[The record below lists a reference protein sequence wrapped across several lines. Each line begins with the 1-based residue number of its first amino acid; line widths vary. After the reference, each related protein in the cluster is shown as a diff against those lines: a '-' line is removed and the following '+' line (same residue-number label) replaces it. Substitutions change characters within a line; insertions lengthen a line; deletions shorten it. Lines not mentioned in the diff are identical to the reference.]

1 MEYYKQSLNWDIYSS
16 IIANIIGHLDRI
28 ITVNPNCV
36 IIWFIDYDLR
46 ILVLDKIILTTS
58 LIQVS

>member
-16 IIANIIGHLDRI
+16 IIANIIGDLDRI

-46 ILVLDKIILTTS
+46 ILVLDKIILTPS
-58 LIQVS
+58 LIHVS